1 MVVVHEVRVN
11 DCVTQVKEIV
21 VRRDHL
27 PFVED
32 KTEGALLRLFG
43 QAVRCELVRDVL
55 PELGLVGLVLLDLL
69 WLVLLVNL
77 VEFLVFNHE
86 VAHKAPAQDEVADLT
101 QKEDPDAGRIVPDSE
116 KEVDIVDC
124 HEQQVRQLNQRRQT
138 QLLLQQQ
145 QWGGDIMHL
154 LQNLAQR
161 CEPHGV
167 FWIDPKVVVL
177 VRLFGGR

>member
-69 WLVLLVNL
+69 
-77 VEFLVFNHE
+77 
-86 VAHKAPAQDEVADLT
+86 
-101 QKEDPDAGRIVPDSE
+101 
-116 KEVDIVDC
+116 
-124 HEQQVRQLNQRRQT
+124 
-138 QLLLQQQ
+138 
-145 QWGGDIMHL
+145 
-154 LQNLAQR
+154 
-161 CEPHGV
+161 
-167 FWIDPKVVVL
+167 
-177 VRLFGGR
+177 